1 MASDMEVVAV
11 HEQELEMGLT
21 RVDAIVRNPASPARA
36 WQGRFLVDTGAIDT
50 LVPRQHLERIGVR
63 PGGQRVYT
71 MADGSRVRM
80 DVAVAQ
86 VEIMGEFTGV
96 LVIFGDDDT
105 EPLLG
110 VTAMES
116 AGIEVDP
123 VNQQLKKQPST
134 ALKTA
139 CA

>member
-1 MASDMEVVAV
+1 
-11 HEQELEMGLT
+11 MGLT
-21 RVDAIVRNPASPARA
+21 RVEAVIRNPANPARA
-36 WQGRFLVDTGAIDT
+36 WQGRFLVDSRAIDT

-71 MADGSRVRM
+71 MADGSRVKM

-86 VEIMGEFTGV
+86 VEIMEEFTGV
-96 LVIFGDDDT
+96 LVIFGDNET

-116 AGIEVDP
+116 AGIEIDP
-123 VNQQLKKQPST
+123 VKQRLKKQSST
-134 ALKTA
+134 ALKKA

>member
-1 MASDMEVVAV
+1 
-11 HEQELEMGLT
+11 MGLT
-21 RVDAIVRNPASPARA
+21 RVEATVRNPADPVRC

-50 LVPRQHLERIGVR
+50 LVPRRHLESIGVR
-63 PGGQRVYT
+63 PGGQRTYE
-71 MADGSRVRM
+71 MADGRQVEM
-80 DVAVAQ
+80 DVAVAR

-96 LVIFGDDDT
+96 LVIFGDNDA

-123 VNQQLKKQPST
+123 VNQQLKKQPAV
-134 ALKTA
+134 ALKEL

>member
-1 MASDMEVVAV
+1 
-11 HEQELEMGLT
+11 MGLT
-21 RVDAIVRNPASPARA
+21 RVNATIRNPANPARA

-71 MADGSRVRM
+71 MADGSKVRM

-86 VEIMGEFTGV
+86 VEIMEEFTGV
-96 LVIFGDDDT
+96 LVIFGDNDT

-116 AGIEVDP
+116 AGFEVDP
-123 VNQQLKKQPST
+123 VNQELKKQAST
-134 ALKTA
+134 ALKEA

>member
-1 MASDMEVVAV
+1 
-11 HEQELEMGLT
+11 MGLT
-21 RVDAIVRNPASPARA
+21 RADATIRNPANPSRA
-36 WQGRFLVDTGAIDT
+36 WRGRFLVDTGAIDT
-50 LVPRQHLERIGVR
+50 LVPRQHLERIGIR

-71 MADGSRVRM
+71 MADGSEVRM
-80 DVAVAQ
+80 DIAVAQ

-96 LVIFGDDDT
+96 RVVFGDNDT

-123 VNQQLKKQPST
+123 VNQQLKKQSST
-134 ALKTA
+134 PFKQA
-139 CA
+139 CG

>member
-1 MASDMEVVAV
+1 
-11 HEQELEMGLT
+11 MGLT
-21 RVDAIVRNPASPARA
+21 HVDATIRNPANPARA

-86 VEIMGEFTGV
+86 VEIMEEFTGV
-96 LVIFGDDDT
+96 LVIFGDNDT

-116 AGIEVDP
+116 AGIEIDP
-123 VNQQLKKQPST
+123 VNQQVRKQSST
-134 ALKTA
+134 ALKEA

>member
-1 MASDMEVVAV
+1 
-11 HEQELEMGLT
+11 MGLT
-21 RVDAIVRNPASPARA
+21 RVEAVIRNPADPARA
-36 WQGRFLVDTGAIDT
+36 WQGRFLVDSGAIDT
-50 LVPRQHLERIGVR
+50 LVPGRHLERIGIR

-86 VEIMGEFTGV
+86 VEIMEEFTGV

-116 AGIEVDP
+116 AGIEIDP
-123 VNQQLKKQPST
+123 VNQRLKKQSST
-134 ALKTA
+134 ALKKA

>member
-1 MASDMEVVAV
+1 MSK
-11 HEQELEMGLT
+11 QEGDMGLV
-21 RVDAIVRNPASPARA
+21 RVEAVIRNPADPARA
-36 WQGRFLVDTGAIDT
+36 WQGRFLADTGAIDT
-50 LVPRQHLERIGVR
+50 LVPRRHLERIGVR

-71 MADGSRVRM
+71 MADGREVRK

-96 LVIFGDDDT
+96 RVVFGDNDT
-105 EPLLG
+105 EALLG

-123 VNQQLKKQPST
+123 VNQQLKKQSST
-134 ALKTA
+134 PLKRA

>member
-1 MASDMEVVAV
+1 
-11 HEQELEMGLT
+11 
-21 RVDAIVRNPASPARA
+21 
-36 WQGRFLVDTGAIDT
+36 
-50 LVPRQHLERIGVR
+50 
-63 PGGQRVYT
+63 
-71 MADGSRVRM
+71 M

-96 LVIFGDDDT
+96 RVVFADNDT
-105 EPLLG
+105 EALLG

-123 VNQQLKKQPST
+123 VNQQLKKQSST
-134 ALKTA
+134 PLKQA